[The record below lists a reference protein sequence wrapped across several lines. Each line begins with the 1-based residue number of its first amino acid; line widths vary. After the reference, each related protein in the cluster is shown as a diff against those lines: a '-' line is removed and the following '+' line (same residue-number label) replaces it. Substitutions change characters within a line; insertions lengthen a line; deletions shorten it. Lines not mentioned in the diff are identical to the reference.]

1 MNGSEESL
9 FATGPPSTQNVRVRA
24 RRLSEPGQP
33 SERFSN
39 VPNRRQSDP
48 GREFST
54 FTLRR
59 DTLRPYTQ
67 QSMNSGRRLSYGETS
82 SAYTQSFVSFDTAT
96 ETPTNNSAAGFAT
109 ASDGEGSIPQYRTA
123 ARSNTVYAPR
133 AAAERLDPRR
143 AATLDPRQAGQTYS
157 FVPEDYEDT
166 DESVLAAVLDA
177 GDQTVRGTESVPRRA
192 MTSNSFTSQGYIDPV
207 PDVVLDE
214 TAGRVGAQGV
224 ATAALDVGDRT
235 VRRPEGSYLRHD
247 ARDMATPQ
255 RDPLDQSLNPSPA
268 QHPQS
273 DPRRSYKVSATSTV
287 VPDRFPAPGFDD
299 TSRPSFQESRER
311 LPSAASSRRSEAG
324 YQLPS
329 TGSNMPAMDPRQQ
342 EWSQPAHNTAYTPPG
357 RTAAP
362 SPPGPPANTNYPPGR
377 TGPTAPSPASSSYP
391 APGRAGTAAPPPS
404 GPPVGAAHPLSG
416 RAGSTAPPTSG
427 LPAPTSYPSP
437 GRTGSAAPTPPGA
450 PANANYPPP
459 GRTGSAPPPSGPPAN
474 TAYPLPGRAGSA
486 VPPPSGPP
494 APTSYP
500 PPGRTGSAAAPP
512 SGPPKPAAPPRQD
525 ETVYP
530 PRPTP
535 PTALPNKPAPPTRQ
549 DQHAPQ
555 TPTTVRP
562 SNASNRPLIP
572 AKQTPQPPRKVPP
585 VTSQRPPLPAHA
597 SQMDT
602 RYVRMLLAIDDIPSV
617 YNILANFFTWILLA
631 GFVLFPGTFT
641 SLQKNPQLSAIGVS
655 AANVVKHVTLYVIAW
670 VCTGVGAA
678 GMIYLWIRWRS
689 NYIWCLNRIFL
700 PGFMNSL
707 AGVLSTISSI
717 LGTQNAT
724 LSISSK
730 STIIVTTAVAG
741 ICGILTAFYMLV
753 LVQGLKNEHIRKVGK
768 QHAGKRGEGYA
779 ELDRRKGGY
788 VNMLLAL
795 DSIPSYY
802 NLFSQFFTWILL
814 AGFVLFPGT
823 FTNLQQDKE
832 LGALGIAAADTIKHV
847 SLFVVAWV
855 CTGLGAAGMLYLWY
869 RWSRNYIWCTNRIF
883 LPGFMNSLAG
893 VLSTISS
900 VLGTQN
906 ATLSKSSKSTL
917 VVTTAVA
924 GICGLLTALY
934 MFVLIRGMKNKYER
948 ETGKH
953 G

>member
-1 MNGSEESL
+1 M
-9 FATGPPSTQNVRVRA
+9 
-24 RRLSEPGQP
+24 
-33 SERFSN
+33 
-39 VPNRRQSDP
+39 
-48 GREFST
+48 
-54 FTLRR
+54 
-59 DTLRPYTQ
+59 
-67 QSMNSGRRLSYGETS
+67 
-82 SAYTQSFVSFDTAT
+82 
-96 ETPTNNSAAGFAT
+96 ETPTNNSTAGFAT
-109 ASDGEGSIPQYRTA
+109 ASDGEGSIQQHRTA

-133 AAAERLDPRR
+133 PTAERLDPRR

-166 DESVLAAVLDA
+166 DDSVLAAVLDA
-177 GDQTVRGTESVPRRA
+177 GDQTVRGTENVPRRA
-192 MTSNSFTSQGYIDPV
+192 MTSNSFPSQGYVDPV

-214 TAGRVGAQGV
+214 TAGRGGAQEA
-224 ATAALDVGDRT
+224 ATPSLDAGDRT
-235 VRRPEGSYLRHD
+235 VRRPEG
-247 ARDMATPQ
+247 
-255 RDPLDQSLNPSPA
+255 
-268 QHPQS
+268 
-273 DPRRSYKVSATSTV
+273 VSGTTAFCGV
-287 VPDRFPAPGFDD
+287 EPAPG
-299 TSRPSFQESRER
+299 SRIPTPFHRVEQARDGPTPATVVSAGTQCYVPCSWTHRISSVTPTWSAWKR
-311 LPSAASSRRSEAG
+311 GLPSGTDWISSPTSIWSACKRGSPSSRTDWIRRLTSIWSARTHPI
-324 YQLPS
+324 PS
-329 TGSNMPAMDPRQQ
+329 SWTNRIGS
-342 EWSQPAHNTAYTPPG
+342 S
-357 RTAAP
+357 
-362 SPPGPPANTNYPPGR
+362 
-377 TGPTAPSPASSSYP
+377 
-391 APGRAGTAAPPPS
+391 
-404 GPPVGAAHPLSG
+404 
-416 RAGSTAPPTSG
+416 
-427 LPAPTSYPSP
+427 
-437 GRTGSAAPTPPGA
+437 
-450 PANANYPPP
+450 
-459 GRTGSAPPPSGPPAN
+459 
-474 TAYPLPGRAGSA
+474 
-486 VPPPSGPP
+486 
-494 APTSYP
+494 
-500 PPGRTGSAAAPP
+500 PP

-530 PRPTP
+530 PRPAAP
-535 PTALPNKPAPPTRQ
+535 AALPSKPAPPTRQ

-641 SLQKNPQLSAIGVS
+641 SLQQNSQLSAIGVT
-655 AANVVKHVTLYVIAW
+655 AVNVVKHVTLYVIAW

-678 GMIYLWIRWRS
+678 GMVYLWIKWRG
-689 NYIWCLNRIFL
+689 NYIWCLDRIFL
-700 PGFMNSL
+700 PGLMNSL

-724 LSISSK
+724 LSISST
-730 STIIVTTAVAG
+730 STIIVTSAVAG
-741 ICGILTAFYMLV
+741 ISGILTAFYMLV
-753 LVQGLKNEHIRKVGK
+753 LVRGLKNEHIRKVGK
-768 QHAGKRGEGYA
+768 QHAGKHGEGYA
-779 ELDRRKGGY
+779 ELERRKGGY

-802 NLFSQFFTWILL
+802 NLFAQFFTWILL

-832 LGALGIAAADTIKHV
+832 LGAIGIFAANTIKHL

-883 LPGFMNSLAG
+883 LPGFTNSLAG

-906 ATLSKSSKSTL
+906 ATLSTASKSTL
-917 VVTTAVA
+917 IVTTTVT
-924 GICGLLTALY
+924 GTCGLLTALY
-934 MFVLIRGMKNKYER
+934 MFVLIRGMKNQYER